1 MDTALRID
9 EEHESCV
16 RRVTVNAAKA
26 LAIVGPT
33 AREMLDH
40 SARLFACSLASTL
53 KGNDAV
59 LDTIG
64 HAIVEDLTGLMRH
77 KVPTLVIRQGRVP
90 IRPTNDRIQLSIDV
104 QATIEDDMECHSA
117 GNIPS
122 R

>member
-40 SARLFACSLASTL
+40 SARLFACGLASTL
-53 KGNDAV
+53 KGNDTV

-77 KVPTLVIRQGRVP
+77 KVTALVIR
-90 IRPTNDRIQLSIDV
+90 S
-104 QATIEDDMECHSA
+104 
-117 GNIPS
+117 
-122 R
+122 